1 MNLEQIGLGLALTKM
16 QYKVYIRTSPWAYG
30 YRATIYITLK
40 STCTEEQKKCIEVW
54 AQSIGVTV
62 MDKKQIHGD
71 DMMTWIE
78 ALEPFYSL
86 MNQIDIKHIKKIKYL
101 RENPMP
107 RVAWREDGTRRSK
120 KLGKNWKKFMY
131 WVEAWDAFCEELDE

>member
-86 MNQIDIKHIKKIKYL
+86 MNQIDIKHI
-101 RENPMP
+101 N
-107 RVAWREDGTRRSK
+107 
-120 KLGKNWKKFMY
+120 F
-131 WVEAWDAFCEELDE
+131 